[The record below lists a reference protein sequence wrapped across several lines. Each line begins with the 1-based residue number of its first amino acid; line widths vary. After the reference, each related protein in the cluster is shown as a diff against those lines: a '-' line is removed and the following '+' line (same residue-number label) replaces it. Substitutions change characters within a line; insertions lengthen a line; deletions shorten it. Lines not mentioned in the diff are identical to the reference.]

1 MNTHLANKFKKEL
14 EGCVIHDNYI
24 MNSSIDNKPIE
35 YLIISIGNHHYAISY
50 RIWYVMSEIEEPTR
64 EAIGISE
71 PLAFSGNRLKEY
83 IKQLK
88 IKNIVN

>member
-1 MNTHLANKFKKEL
+1 MNTHLTNKFKKEL
-14 EGCVIHDNYI
+14 EGCTIHDNYI
-24 MNSSIDNKPIE
+24 QNSSIDGQPIE

-50 RIWYVMSEIEEPTR
+50 RIWYVMSEIEEPIR
-64 EAIGISE
+64 DAYSLSE
-71 PLAFSGNRLKEY
+71 PLFFSGNRLKEY

>member
-14 EGCVIHDNYI
+14 EGCIIHDNYI
-24 MNSSIDNKPIE
+24 MNSSIDNNPIE

-50 RIWYVMSEIEEPTR
+50 RIWYVMSEIEEPIR
-64 EAIGISE
+64 NAIEISE
-71 PLAFSGNRLKEY
+71 PLFFSGNKLREY